1 MIVTNND
8 NDLKKSL
15 GEISKITSVKEK
27 AKKKKKKA
35 CVVRLNISTEL
46 KMSINIHVLPV

>member
-8 NDLKKSL
+8 NDLEKSL

-27 AKKKKKKA
+27 AKKKKKA